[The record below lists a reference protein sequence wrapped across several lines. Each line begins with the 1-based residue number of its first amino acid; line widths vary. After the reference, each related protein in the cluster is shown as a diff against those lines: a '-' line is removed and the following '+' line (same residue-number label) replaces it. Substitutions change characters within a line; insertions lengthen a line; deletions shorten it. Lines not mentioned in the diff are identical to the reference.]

1 MPLIPDFPGK
11 MRNNCPKTY
20 WSIYPKDLN
29 ATPGQQPE
37 GPELE
42 NECRERVARRQKA
55 NTRENK
61 LSELT
66 LSSPEPAK
74 ASESFSRTVVNVEM
88 QAEQCAR

>member
-1 MPLIPDFPGK
+1 MRPKDFTEPRADPGK
-11 MRNNCPKTY
+11 A
-20 WSIYPKDLN
+20 LVV
-29 ATPGQQPE
+29 
-37 GPELE
+37 E
-42 NECRERVARRQKA
+42 NECRWRVAKWQKT

>member
-1 MPLIPDFPGK
+1 MRPKDFTRPRADPGK
-11 MRNNCPKTY
+11 A
-20 WSIYPKDLN
+20 LVV
-29 ATPGQQPE
+29 
-37 GPELE
+37 E

-55 NTRENK
+55 NTRENE